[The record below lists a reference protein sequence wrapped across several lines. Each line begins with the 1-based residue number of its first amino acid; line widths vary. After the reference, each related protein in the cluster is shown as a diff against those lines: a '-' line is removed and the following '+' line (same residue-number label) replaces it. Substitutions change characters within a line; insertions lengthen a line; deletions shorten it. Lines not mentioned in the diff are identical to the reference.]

1 MSLRIFD
8 FSMIWYF
15 KAFYQLF
22 GGFYM
27 CELSIVVLCLFFC
40 WGIGSFPHCLA
51 KVLCILRII
60 SFCHMSCICFSH
72 LSVACP
78 LLWEAYSA
86 GSTNKDT
93 RAELSGFT
101 AQLRNYLI
109 SLFISFLSLNWDNS
123 AISLIC
129 QYLERCL
136 AYNVQSVNTSFI
148 NHKFIFKYSVLY
160 CTDFIVVFHLF
171 LWGWRDEEG
180 GRIKGRKKNAWVNSI
195 STLWQFC
202 KEQTILLQFQVWFPP
217 KIYVGA

>member
-180 GRIKGRKKNAWVNSI
+180 GRIKGRKKMLESIPLALCDSFVKNKRYFSNSR
-195 STLWQFC
+195 FD
-202 KEQTILLQFQVWFPP
+202 FHP
-217 KIYVGA
+217 KYM